1 MQGGSGV
8 APQQALSRSIF
19 RRAIAA
25 LASVAIASGA
35 VAQSWKPTQPVE
47 IIIGSA
53 AGSSPDTMARAIQRI
68 WQEKK
73 LVDSPV
79 NVVNRVGGGN
89 TIAWNFLSQ
98 RAGDG
103 HYLMVSNINLSSG
116 HLTGTTKW
124 SFRDF
129 SSLGILFHEYVALSV
144 LADSSIKDGSDL
156 LARLKKDPTA
166 ASLGVSSVAGGANH
180 IAAGVVFRTQGIDV
194 RKVRTVVFDSAGKVM
209 TALLGG
215 HIDVAA
221 TSITAAVRQLQGGKV
236 RVLGISGGRR
246 LGGDMARVPTWRE
259 QGADVEFSNYRGFI
273 GPPNMTA
280 AQIAYWEGV
289 LAGLDRD
296 ESWQSYIEQN
306 QLDRRLLNGREARKY
321 MEDLDGPI
329 KAVLGELGLVKSS
342 Q

>member
-1 MQGGSGV
+1 MRAMAALIGAVVAGS
-8 APQQALSRSIF
+8 APAQTWKPQQPI
-19 RRAIAA
+19 
-25 LASVAIASGA
+25 
-35 VAQSWKPTQPVE
+35 E

-73 LVDSPV
+73 LVEHPV

-116 HLTGTTKW
+116 YLTGTTKW

-129 SSLGILFHEYVALSV
+129 TSLGMLFHEYVALSV
-144 LADSSIKDGSDL
+144 LVDSPIKDGKDL
-156 LARLKKDPTA
+156 LVRLRKDPAA

-180 IAAGVVFRTQGIDV
+180 ISAGLVFRTQGVDV
-194 RKVRTVVFDSAGKVM
+194 KKVRTVVFDSAGKVM

-215 HIDVAA
+215 HIDVAS
-221 TSITAAVRQLQGGKV
+221 TSITAAVRQLQGGKI
-236 RVLGISGGRR
+236 RVLGISGARR
-246 LGGDMARVPTWRE
+246 LGGDMANVPTWRE
-259 QGADVEFSNYRGFI
+259 QGADVDFANYRGFI
-273 GPPNMTA
+273 GAPSMTP

-296 ESWQSYIEQN
+296 ESWQAYLEKN
-306 QLDRRLLNGREARKY
+306 QLDRRLMNGREARKY
-321 MEDLDGPI
+321 MEALDGPI
-329 KAVLGELGLVKSS
+329 KGVLGDLGLLKSA

>member
-1 MQGGSGV
+1 MKASRMQSQRLAQCAGAVCALAVFAIVG
-8 APQQALSRSIF
+8 ANTATAQAWKPQQPI
-19 RRAIAA
+19 
-25 LASVAIASGA
+25 
-35 VAQSWKPTQPVE
+35 E

-73 LVDSPV
+73 LVDPSV

-89 TIAWNFLSQ
+89 TIAWNYLGQ

-116 HLTGTTKW
+116 YLTGTTRW
-124 SFRDF
+124 NFRDF
-129 SSLGILFHEYVALSV
+129 TSLGILFHEYVALSV
-144 LADSSIKDGSDL
+144 LADSPIKDGKDL
-156 LARLKKDPTA
+156 LARLKKDPAA
-166 ASLGVSSVAGGANH
+166 ASLGVSTVAGGANH
-180 IAAGVVFRTQGIDV
+180 IAAGVAFRTQGIDV

-215 HIDVAA
+215 HIDVAS

-273 GPPNMTA
+273 GPPGMTA
-280 AQIAYWEGV
+280 AQVAYWEGV
-289 LAGLDRD
+289 LTALDRD

-306 QLDRRLLNGREARKY
+306 QLDRRLLNGRDARKY
-321 MEDLDGPI
+321 MEDLDAPI
-329 KAVLGELGLVKSS
+329 KAVLGELGLLKASP
-342 Q
+342 

>member
-1 MQGGSGV
+1 MKVTNRGKSEQTPLRSI
-8 APQQALSRSIF
+8 SRS
-19 RRAIAA
+19 AA
-25 LASVAIASGA
+25 AVLAAVAVASGA
-35 VAQSWKPTQPVE
+35 GAQSWKPSQPIE

-73 LVDSPV
+73 LVDSSV

-116 HLTGTTKW
+116 YLTGTSKW

-129 SSLGILFHEYVALSV
+129 TSLGMLFQEYVALSV
-144 LADSSIKDGSDL
+144 LVDSPIKDGKDL

-194 RKVRTVVFDSAGKVM
+194 KKVRTVVFDSAGKVM

-215 HIDVAA
+215 HIDIAS
-221 TSITAAVRQLQGGKV
+221 TSITAAVRQLQGGKI

-273 GPPNMTA
+273 GPPNLTP
-280 AQIAYWEGV
+280 AQIAYWEAV

-296 ESWQSYIEQN
+296 ESWQSYVEQN
-306 QLDRRLLNGREARKY
+306 QLDRRLMNGRDARKY

-329 KAVLGELGLVKSS
+329 RAVLGELGLMKSS